1 MLTDSRMNRGF
12 SLVEVM
18 VVITLMVILV
28 MLAMPS
34 LGIYT
39 ENSKI
44 RSVAEAFASS
54 AQKARTEAIRTNQAV
69 QLILTTDSPVIA
81 NVGTSNLSSTAGNW
95 IVRSVSDD
103 ATPTTYTFIEGK
115 YAREGSG
122 RSDAS
127 TSVSISGVSN
137 SAATSAITFNSAGS
151 TSLGAKWLVDFT
163 SSSAACT
170 SVRCLRVIITSS
182 GQVKM
187 CEPAATAANDT
198 RAC

>member
-1 MLTDSRMNRGF
+1 MLIDSRMNRGF

-103 ATPTTYTFIEGK
+103 ATPVYTFIEGK
-115 YAREGSG
+115 DAREGSG
-122 RSDAS
+122 RNDAS

-151 TSLGAKWLVDFT
+151 TSLGARWLVDFT

-170 SVRCLRVIITSS
+170 PVRCLRVIITSS
-182 GQVKM
+182 GQIKM

>member
-1 MLTDSRMNRGF
+1 MLIDSRMNRGF

-44 RSVAEAFASS
+44 RSVADAFASS

-69 QLILTTDSPVIA
+69 QLVLTTDSPVAA
-81 NVGTSNLSSTAGNW
+81 NVGTANLSSTAGSW

-103 ATPTTYTFIEGK
+103 ATPVYTFIEGK
-115 YAREGSG
+115 DVREGSA

-127 TSVSISGVSN
+127 TSVNVSGVSN
-137 SAATSAITFNSAGS
+137 SVATPAITFNSAGS
-151 TSLGAKWLVDFT
+151 TSLGARWLVDFT

-170 SVRCLRVIITSS
+170 PVRCLRVIITSS
-182 GQVKM
+182 GQIKM

>member
-1 MLTDSRMNRGF
+1 MLIDSRMNRGF

-103 ATPTTYTFIEGK
+103 ATPVYTFIEGK
-115 YAREGSG
+115 DAREGSG

-151 TSLGAKWLVDFT
+151 TSLGARWLVDFT

-170 SVRCLRVIITSS
+170 PVRCLRVIITSS
-182 GQVKM
+182 GQIKM

>member
-1 MLTDSRMNRGF
+1 MLIDSRMNRGF

-103 ATPTTYTFIEGK
+103 ATPVYTFIEGK
-115 YAREGSG
+115 DAREGSG

-170 SVRCLRVIITSS
+170 PVRCLRVIITSS

>member
-1 MLTDSRMNRGF
+1 MLIDSRMNRGF

-103 ATPTTYTFIEGK
+103 ATPVYTFIEGK
-115 YAREGSG
+115 DAREGSG

-151 TSLGAKWLVDFT
+151 TSLGARWLVDFT

-170 SVRCLRVIITSS
+170 PVRCLRVIITSS